1 MFMHKNTKGEG
12 IEEVKAAGATGVA
25 EIVHRGTWVI
35 RNRQPVRP
43 YSRNVPRLLLWSYG
57 GAAFSYERGTPVG
70 GPKHLELV
78 DHPEGG
84 ANREW
89 GENNIRLRMERQRVS
104 SKWRDSVGGGGCA
117 GREWP
122 SGRGIGAT
130 GVLERY
136 WNYRRRLCGRTRT
149 QCDFTGL
156 VLLSRPAPTS
166 FFNSACATSNHIF
179 SFVSYDWSN
188 FAIGAV
194 GRRDDDTTQQH
205 SH

>member
-25 EIVHRGTWVI
+25 EIVHRGTCVI

-104 SKWRDSVGGGGCA
+104 SKWRDSVGGGGLRGA
-117 GREWP
+117 GMAQRSRYWSYWSVGE
-122 SGRGIGAT
+122 
-130 GVLERY
+130 VLE
-136 WNYRRRLCGRTRT
+136 
-149 QCDFTGL
+149 
-156 VLLSRPAPTS
+156 LSEEIVWADP
-166 FFNSACATSNHIF
+166 H
-179 SFVSYDWSN
+179 
-188 FAIGAV
+188 AV
-194 GRRDDDTTQQH
+194 
-205 SH
+205 